1 MSSIVRDAWAVT
13 IHQVNYEGPPSL
25 AVRVA
30 HMLADAPGVE
40 LKSARDPA
48 PLDGPVAGV
57 LLALTVEGSA
67 DAVTAAVGAIRDQL
81 PPDARIT
88 MEEVADTL

>member
-1 MSSIVRDAWAVT
+1 M
-13 IHQVNYEGPPSL
+13 HQVNYEGPPSL

-40 LKSARDPA
+40 LRSAKEPE

-57 LLALTVEGSA
+57 LLALTVEGTA
-67 DAVTAAVGAIRDQL
+67 DDVTAAVAAVRDEL
-81 PPDARIT
+81 PSDARIT
-88 MEEVADTL
+88 MEDGTA